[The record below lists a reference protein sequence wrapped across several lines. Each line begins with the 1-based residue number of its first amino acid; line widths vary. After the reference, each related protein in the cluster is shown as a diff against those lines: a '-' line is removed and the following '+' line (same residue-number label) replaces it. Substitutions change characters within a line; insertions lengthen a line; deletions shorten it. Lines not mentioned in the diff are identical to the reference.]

1 MSSFCSVY
9 NVEHVTSLMSVI
21 TMNISFNVVQNVS
34 LLYTNVLKKVV
45 LKVIMITDLH
55 KLA

>member
-1 MSSFCSVY
+1 MSSFRSVY
-9 NVEHVTSLMSVI
+9 NVEHATSLIFVI

-45 LKVIMITDLH
+45 LKVIIITDLH
-55 KLA
+55 KLV